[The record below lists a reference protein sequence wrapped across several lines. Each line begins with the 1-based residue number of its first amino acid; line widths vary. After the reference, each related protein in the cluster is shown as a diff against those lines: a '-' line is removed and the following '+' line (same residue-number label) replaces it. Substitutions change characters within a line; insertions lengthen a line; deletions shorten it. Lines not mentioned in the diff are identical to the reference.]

1 VSEHLKARKG
11 IATKTLFE
19 LGMFV
24 LAFIVIAAFATP
36 AIQGSAENILRWLSG
51 KGGES
56 DLEFETTTLTEAI
69 KCAYYRCKEDC
80 SEAIAKTN
88 PDYFVCEDY
97 CKEEW
102 QDEDGKIC
110 DDIAKVH
117 PVELFFTGK
126 KTIED
131 KFWDELTGRAQN
143 SLHKSDCVVGRSY
156 SRSND
161 NLIFPKDSECSVR
174 SAGRDGVI
182 YDNCELSTQADKLF
196 LWSENHNWPN
206 SCTFGVTCTSTIMC
220 EEFKWEVEIVPEELT
235 EIDIDLVASMSYS
248 DMYKIVVESDSEIID
263 EAFLKVEGMDTNHC
277 PDFKDHPLVT
287 FTCDEAEYS
296 SEQICVDETLRCGKF
311 SLTFEKYKKPE
322 GTPAKFDIIY
332 TDTPPTETPSE
343 EEPTPPIKTCCSYYG
358 SWYCVT
364 SSDCASIGGIVW
376 SVSCDTAAECEG
388 L

>member
-1 VSEHLKARKG
+1 MKARKG
-11 IATKTLFE
+11 IASKTLFE

-36 AIQGSAENILRWLSG
+36 TIQVSAENILRWLSG

-69 KCAYYRCKEDC
+69 KCAFYRCRDGC

-110 DDIAKVH
+110 DENAKEYPVVVERPRGYITDEFWKNLLGDKLDRGVLENWGLHDRLDWECRETQQFGLVFPNSAECEYTESPLGALHIEKCKLDSSKTHYLWFEWHQPIFWGGYESVIICDYEPSVGIKIAPEESEGIDIHLNGPYV
-117 PVELFFTGK
+117 
-126 KTIED
+126 
-131 KFWDELTGRAQN
+131 
-143 SLHKSDCVVGRSY
+143 
-156 SRSND
+156 
-161 NLIFPKDSECSVR
+161 DSET
-174 SAGRDGVI
+174 
-182 YDNCELSTQADKLF
+182 Y
-196 LWSENHNWPN
+196 
-206 SCTFGVTCTSTIMC
+206 
-220 EEFKWEVEIVPEELT
+220 EI
-235 EIDIDLVASMSYS
+235 I
-248 DMYKIVVESDSEIID
+248 VESDGEIID
-263 EAFLKVEGMDTNHC
+263 QAFLKVEGIDTNHC
-277 PDFKDHPLVT
+277 ADFKDHPLVT
-287 FTCDEAEYS
+287 FTCTETEYS

-311 SLTFEKYKKPE
+311 SLTFKEYKKPE

-343 EEPTPPIKTCCSYYG
+343 EEPTPPSKSCCSYWG

-364 SSDCASIGGIVW
+364 SSDCASIGGLDW
-376 SVSCDTAAECEG
+376 GVSCDTETECEG